1 MKKYIL
7 KLKLF
12 LSGFKRQS
20 NKEEAGFIYEF
31 DDKRFKDL
39 TQEEQG
45 IQVQKNWNR
54 YMKK

>member
-12 LSGFKRQS
+12 LSGFKRQN